1 MMSQVFNAQP
11 TQTKLCYSESG
22 WSCVVFLKLA
32 GICHSIYPGTVQI
45 TKKTFVSKVF
55 FTYCINI
62 VIHYFLYFFPQSN
75 WWVFFLRAFLQG
87 HHYAFMCYIWK
98 PQSEEFL
105 CIHCPPSH
113 LHSVLMTES
122 LNIRLLIFLDC
133 MHLVFTF
140 TPFCCNPFFFLIK
153 MPFIFY
159 IFILKKSFRINQ
171 FRNDLEYILSIL
183 FCI

>member
-122 LNIRLLIFLDC
+122 LIHKVAYFSGLHAPSVHFYTILLQSI
-133 MHLVFTF
+133 
-140 TPFCCNPFFFLIK
+140 FFFL
-153 MPFIFY
+153 
-159 IFILKKSFRINQ
+159 
-171 FRNDLEYILSIL
+171 
-183 FCI
+183 